1 MKIINVITILI
12 LIFSCGCSHPSKPS
26 IIIPNEYLNN
36 SNPNSGTA
44 YITIINSSELN
55 KKIKQKQ
62 YSQHEFNISLS
73 DNFMTAASDITKS
86 HFKDTHLTTDQINT
100 IENKKLYI
108 IKIYINNYTP
118 QISFKHRYFNSDYSN
133 STVKFSA
140 RYTVTL
146 DGNELLNKTIEST
159 GNYACDAKSDYKGG
173 TNSIENATQEAL
185 AIFFKE
191 YAIDISKL

>member
-1 MKIINVITILI
+1 MKIIKAITIFMLMFI
-12 LIFSCGCSHPSKPS
+12 CGCSHPSKPS
-26 IIIPNEYLNN
+26 INVPKEYLNL
-36 SNPNSGTA
+36 PNYNNGTA
-44 YITIINSSELN
+44 CISIINITELN
-55 KKIKQKQ
+55 KKIKQKK

-73 DNFMTAASDITKS
+73 DNFMTAACDITKS
-86 HFKDTHLTTDQINT
+86 HFKKVNSTTDQINT
-100 IENKKLYI
+100 IENNNIYI

-146 DGNELLNKTIEST
+146 DENELLNKTIEST

-173 TNSIENATQEAL
+173 TNSIEKATQEAL